1 MPQSWKT
8 IMYWRI
14 EKKSNIFPLGM
25 IKKKSYLPI
34 IYHKYSYS
42 NTVRKHWQSKVYFT
56 LAVTYQESTRRHLQQ
71 TAFILKLIFINIAKT
86 DRCACISTA
95 ILKLHRQFCSS
106 GIMVHL
112 KCLLEGHHKNEAF
125 CHINDN
131 LPKVTPSG
139 NSSWRSKSSPK
150 AYKNSKTIKASPKIS
165 GGSLVFTGI
174 GTGSSYNP
182 NAIC

>member
-1 MPQSWKT
+1 MLSGSTDKAGFILLLQ
-8 IMYWRI
+8 
-14 EKKSNIFPLGM
+14 FH
-25 IKKKSYLPI
+25 IKKAQGDNYSKQINSFYIEINFHKHCKS
-34 IYHKYSYS
+34 
-42 NTVRKHWQSKVYFT
+42 WWGG
-56 LAVTYQESTRRHLQQ
+56 
-71 TAFILKLIFINIAKT
+71 KT
-86 DRCACISTA
+86 DRCACISIA

-106 GIMVHL
+106 GITVHL
-112 KCLLEGHHKNEAF
+112 KCLLEGHHKSEAF
-125 CHINDN
+125 CHIDDN

-182 NAIC
+182 KGRREYCVWSLQNTQLTKNSLWF